1 LGVLGV
7 GAVACV
13 ACCAGPILA
22 LLAGGLSAAELAS
35 TVFIGGVGVVIVVV
49 AATALLV
56 LRRRRANDT
65 CVVEAAALV
74 PVGAPRRK
82 APSRDHR
89 RCPGWA

>member
-1 LGVLGV
+1 VSRAKKDGLGVLRV

-22 LLAGGLSAAELAS
+22 LLGGLSAAELAS

-49 AATALLV
+49 AATALFV

-65 CVVEAAALV
+65 CVVEAAAPV

-82 APSRDHR
+82 APTS
-89 RCPGWA
+89 